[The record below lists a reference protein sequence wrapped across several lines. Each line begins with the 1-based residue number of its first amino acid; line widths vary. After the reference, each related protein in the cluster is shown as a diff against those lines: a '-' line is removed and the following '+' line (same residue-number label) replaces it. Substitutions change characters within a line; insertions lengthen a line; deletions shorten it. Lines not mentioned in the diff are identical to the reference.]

1 MVRKTFSILFFI
13 KKSKLLR
20 NQEAPI
26 YLRITVDGKRAEV
39 SIKRSINPDHWNEM
53 KGEAESTTPYAGVLN
68 QYLNQIRHQ
77 VYQHQLDLRDKRKVV
92 TALSLKNAF
101 LNIDNEDDMT
111 VLQAYQE
118 HNENLKKRINKGVS
132 KSTFIRHTTS
142 KIHLE
147 RFIKEE
153 YKQSDYYLKDIDHTF
168 IVKYE
173 QYLRVN
179 RDCNNNTS
187 VKYIRNMGKIIR
199 EAMNRD
205 LIRVNPFRN
214 IKLKTEEVDKPFLNK
229 NELSA
234 IIEKKIVVPRI
245 ALARDIFVFCC
256 FTGLAFVEVK
266 SLAKT
271 DLEEGPDGSVWIK
284 KQRHKSKQW
293 AHIPLLP
300 VAKQI
305 IEKYKTHPNCLTT
318 GTLLPVSSNQK
329 MNAYLKE
336 LADICGI
343 NKTLTTHCAR
353 HTFATTV
360 ILANGIS
367 IESTSKMLG
376 HSNIR
381 MTQKYARILDSTIGQ
396 EMTQLAGKL
405 NFQLN

>member
-1 MVRKTFSILFFI
+1 MGRKTFAILFFI

-39 SIKRSINPDHWNEM
+39 SIKRSICPVHWNEM
-53 KGEAESTTPYAGVLN
+53 RGEAESTLDYAGELN

-77 VYQHQLDLRDKRKVV
+77 IYQHQLDLRDKRKAV

-111 VLQAYQE
+111 ILQAYQE
-118 HNENLKKRINKGVS
+118 HNENLKRRINKGVS

-153 YKQSDYYLKDIDHTF
+153 YKQNDYYLKDIDHLF

-173 QYLRVN
+173 NYLRVK
-179 RDCNNNTS
+179 RDCNNNTT

-199 EAMNRD
+199 EAMNRN
-205 LIRVNPFRN
+205 IVMVNPFRN
-214 IKLKTEEVDKPFLNK
+214 IKLKIEEVDIPFLNK
-229 NELSA
+229 NELLA
-234 IIEKKIVVPRI
+234 ITEKKITLARI
-245 ALARDIFVFCC
+245 SLARDIFVFCC
-256 FTGLAFVEVK
+256 FTGLAFVDVK
-266 SLAKT
+266 SLT
-271 DLEEGPDGSVWIK
+271 RHDLEEGPDGTIWIK
-284 KQRHKSKQW
+284 KQRHKSKIW
-293 AHIPLLP
+293 AHVPLLP
-300 VAKQI
+300 PAKQI
-305 IEKYKTHPNCLTT
+305 LDKYKLNPVCQLQ
-318 GTLLPVSSNQK
+318 GVLLPVTSNQK

-336 LADICGI
+336 IAELCGI
-343 NKTLTTHCAR
+343 TKNLTTHCAR

-360 ILANGIS
+360 ALANGIS

-396 EMTQLAGKL
+396 EMNQLAGKL